1 MRLEQQEWKTL
12 PWALEP
18 DSKSEQAKLFDIFV
32 MVPGLLEDY
41 ERMLSWQATCTSGSN
56 DRTSEIVVRQQDS
69 HYVFSFNLR
78 DRIVEQLQLLF
89 RWRQN
94 WQQRHG
100 GGVMLLH
107 KSRGIDKG
115 PAEFNGSLLEF
126 AAPVNAMIRAAEM
139 TLYNAILLWLL
150 VLLWNTRHHVA
161 QVTDDISRCV
171 PLERE
176 SSKSTCAEAS
186 ADSMR
191 EFAPLAAPGSFVN
204 LRTPALEI
212 CRVYEW
218 QSKHHH
224 LAAKS
229 MEPILLYIYPLG
241 LAISVLEGESATH
254 NWISDMVTNSPV
266 TSGYKPGR
274 FRMLRFSQLTTK
286 EMVTS
291 EPVHY

>member
-1 MRLEQQEWKTL
+1 M

-18 DSKSEQAKLFDIFV
+18 DSKTEQAKLFDIFV

-41 ERMLSWQATCTSGSN
+41 ERMLSWQATCINKPS
-56 DRTSEIVVRQQDS
+56 DRTGEIVVRRQDP
-69 HYVFSFNLR
+69 HYVLSFALR

-94 WQQRHG
+94 WQCRYGNGVKLRQRFCG
-100 GGVMLLH
+100 Y
-107 KSRGIDKG
+107 DKG
-115 PAEFNGSLLEF
+115 PTEVNGSLLEF
-126 AAPVNAMIRAAEM
+126 AMPINAMVRAAEM

-150 VLLWNTRHHVA
+150 VLLWNTRQHVA
-161 QVTDDISRCV
+161 QIRDDIKRCV
-171 PLERE
+171 PPETDTP
-176 SSKSTCAEAS
+176 KSTCAES
-186 ADSMR
+186 ADSIHD
-191 EFAPLAAPGSFVN
+191 FAPLAAPGSFVN

-218 QSKHHH
+218 QSKHHS

-229 MEPILLYIYPLG
+229 TEPILLYIYPLA
-241 LAISVLEGESATH
+241 LAISVLEGESAIH

-274 FRMLRFSQLTTK
+274 FEMLRFSQLTTR
-286 EMVTS
+286 EMVNS
-291 EPVHY
+291 EPVYC